1 MKTPTKKFAPVLT
14 AALALSATGAHADTV
29 VEKTAQSP
37 QFEILTRA
45 IRAAGLEGALDGR
58 GSFTLFAPT
67 DAAFAKLPPG
77 TLEEL
82 LKPSRK
88 ATLASILRYHI
99 APRRYPLRTIMRWRS
114 GTNVPTLNGESFA
127 IRKGG
132 GVTLDPFIS
141 ERASV
146 VQTDM
151 RAENG
156 VIHAIDHVL
165 VPPSLVFALARNPAF
180 KNENRSP

>member
-1 MKTPTKKFAPVLT
+1 MKTPTKKFAPLLT

-29 VEKTAQSP
+29 VEKAAMSP
-37 QFEILTRA
+37 QFETLTRA
-45 IRAAGLEGALDGR
+45 IRAAGLEGALEAR

-99 APRRYPLRTIMRWRS
+99 LPRRYSSRTLMRWPS
-114 GTNVPTLNGESFA
+114 GTNVSTLNGENFA

-132 GVTLDPFIS
+132 GVALDPFVS
-141 ERASV
+141 ERANI
-146 VQTDM
+146 VQTDV

-156 VIHAIDHVL
+156 VIHAIDQVL
-165 VPPSLVFALARNPAF
+165 VPPSLAYALARNPAF